1 MKYTQIPANTFKE
14 MQLNAGILVD
24 AFTPSTAV
32 IGSILGA
39 TTGGL
44 TFSTNPTFEDFGADV
59 DNAPRNTKELKKQT
73 GEDITLSGTF
83 VTMTTTLAKRTM
95 GAADI
100 DSLDS
105 THIIPRN
112 DLEDSDFDD
121 IWWIGDYSDKNG
133 ATNGGYVAIHMKN
146 ALSTGGFQIKSNDR
160 GKGNFAFTYTAH
172 RSIATQDEVPYEV
185 YIKAGTAEP
194 TQ

>member
-1 MKYTQIPANTFKE
+1 M
-14 MQLNAGILVD
+14 D
-24 AFTPSTAV
+24 DFTPSTAV
-32 IGSILGA
+32 IGNILGA

-95 GAADI
+95 GAADV

-112 DLEDSDFDD
+112 DLVDADLTICGGLDTIQIRMAIPMAD
-121 IWWIGDYSDKNG
+121 ISQFI
-133 ATNGGYVAIHMKN
+133 
-146 ALSTGGFQIKSNDR
+146 
-160 GKGNFAFTYTAH
+160 
-172 RSIATQDEVPYEV
+172 
-185 YIKAGTAEP
+185 
-194 TQ
+194 